1 MRSLGKS
8 ADSFYFAPKKYFMEP
23 ALLNQVPS
31 LDLADFTSGNAEQK
45 KQFVADLGEAFNN
58 IGFVAIKN
66 HGLSDSL
73 RNELYETVKAFF
85 SLPDEVK
92 KKYEFAELFG
102 QRGYIGKGKETAKG
116 FKVADLKEFYHIGQ
130 PDPIGSMPSN
140 VFPAELPEFEKHT
153 LEVYRTFENAG
164 KMLLRAIAIYLNLP
178 EDYFEDKV
186 RNGDSLLR
194 ALHYFP
200 IPNPELV
207 PEGAVRAAAHGDI
220 NLITL
225 LMGASAEGLEVLRRD
240 GEWIP
245 ITALPDQIVVNVGD
259 MLDRLTNHKLKST
272 IHRVVNPPREKMGTS
287 RYSIPFFMHPRADM
301 DLTSLD
307 SCVSQEF
314 PKLYTNMT
322 AGEFLD
328 ERLRELGLKK

>member
-1 MRSLGKS
+1 
-8 ADSFYFAPKKYFMEP
+8 MEP
-23 ALLNQVPS
+23 ALLNEVPS
-31 LDLADFTSGNAEQK
+31 LDLEDFTSGDPAK
-45 KQFVADLGEAFNN
+45 KEKFIADLGSAFTN

-66 HGLSDSL
+66 HGLSDQL
-73 RNELYETVKAFF
+73 REELYDSVQRFF
-85 SLPDEVK
+85 TLPESEK
-92 KKYEFAELFG
+92 KKYEFPELSG

-130 PDPIGSMPSN
+130 PDPIGTMPSN
-140 VFPAELPEFEKHT
+140 IFPEELPEFEEFT
-153 LEVYRTFENAG
+153 LEVYKTFENAG
-164 KMLLRAIAIYLNLP
+164 KTLLRAIAVFLNLP
-178 EDYFEDKV
+178 EDYFEEKV
-186 RNGDSLLR
+186 KNGDSLLR

-200 IPNPELV
+200 IENPDLV

-240 GEWIP
+240 GVWIA

-301 DLTSLD
+301 DLTSLE
-307 SCVSQEF
+307 SCITAHY
-314 PKLYTNMT
+314 PKMYTNMT
-322 AGEFLD
+322 AGAFLD